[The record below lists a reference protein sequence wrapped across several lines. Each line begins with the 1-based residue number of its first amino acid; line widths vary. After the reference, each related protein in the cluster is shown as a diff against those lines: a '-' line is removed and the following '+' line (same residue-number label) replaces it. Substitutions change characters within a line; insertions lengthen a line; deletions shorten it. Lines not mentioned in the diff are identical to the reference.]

1 MTKIFCSY
9 CGTRLRIMGEPI
21 LSDDENSYIVDVRH
35 KCLDAPLASKKV
47 QNTSN
52 YELDVID
59 DTFGKYKGQ
68 TSLANK
74 IISEMKGDE

>member
-1 MTKIFCSY
+1 MTKIFCSI
-9 CGTRLRIMGEPI
+9 CGARLRIMGEPI

-35 KCLDAPLASKKV
+35 KCLDAPLASKK
-47 QNTSN
+47 
-52 YELDVID
+52 ELDVID